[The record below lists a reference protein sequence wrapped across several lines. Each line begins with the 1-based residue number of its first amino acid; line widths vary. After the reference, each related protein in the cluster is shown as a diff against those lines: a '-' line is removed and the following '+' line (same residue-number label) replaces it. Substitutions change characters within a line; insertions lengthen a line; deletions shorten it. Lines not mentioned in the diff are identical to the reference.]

1 MTKLFHFTILIL
13 SFLVFS
19 SAEARTVYYGSTPET
34 IRVAYGGQTIFR
46 FEKPVRTVSQASRF
60 SIKPVDEEN
69 PNYAMLAVEPRFL
82 KASSPVSFIL
92 SDGAIINTRLVVVSA
107 DTTEKVESIYDFKS
121 QSALISRESDTPQLG
136 KIDLMKALIR
146 GDFVAGYEI
155 KDLSMEL
162 STGLENVSATLVR
175 LYTGQEFNGYVFRI
189 ANQNEKARV
198 EVDVRKLKI
207 GNPNLAIFS
216 SVDRDVLEPKG
227 SSRNVAELRIVAKPA
242 SLTTEVIL
250 PIAWAKA
257 GKE

>member
-1 MTKLFHFTILIL
+1 MKGMMTLSLLLFSL
-13 SFLVFS
+13 FS
-19 SAEARTVYYGSTPET
+19 AQAEARTVYYGSTPET

-60 SIKPVDEEN
+60 SIKPVDDES
-69 PNYAMLAVEPRFL
+69 PNYAMLSVEPRFL

-92 SDGAIINTRLVVVSA
+92 TDGSIVNTRLVVVAA
-107 DTTEKVESIYDFKS
+107 DTAEKVESIYDFKA
-121 QSALISRESDTPQLG
+121 QSSLASRTSDTPQLG
-136 KIDLMKALIR
+136 RIDLMKALIR

-162 STGLENVSATLVR
+162 STGLENVKATLVR

-189 ANQNEKARV
+189 ENHNERARV

-227 SSRNVAELRIVAKPA
+227 TPRSIAELRIVAKPA
-242 SLTTEVIL
+242 SLTTEVTL
-250 PIAWAKA
+250 PIAWVKA